1 MKIFSG
7 TSNPMLAESIAKILK
22 KELGNVEITRFI
34 DNECRVFIDE
44 NVQGEDVIIVQS
56 LSMIADQHL
65 VELCLLGQAAKD
77 LGAKKVTAV
86 IPWMGYSK
94 QDKAFRK
101 GEAISAQLVA
111 KFIEA
116 AGFDA
121 VITVELHSENV
132 IPYFGIPVTE
142 LSSHILLVEALTK
155 QSSIHLEN
163 ACVVSPD
170 RGGKTRSEVFAK
182 EAHLPMVYLDK
193 ARNYETGRVSITGI
207 EGEVS
212 GKDVVIFDDII
223 NTGATSIEAARYL
236 KEQGAK
242 HIYMLATHAVLAGSA
257 VIDLAGSVVE
267 DVFVT
272 DYIFVPQSKQFDRMS
287 IISLAPILAD
297 AIQAS
302 LR

>member
-1 MKIFSG
+1 
-7 TSNPMLAESIAKILK
+7 
-22 KELGNVEITRFI
+22 
-34 DNECRVFIDE
+34 
-44 NVQGEDVIIVQS
+44 
-56 LSMIADQHL
+56 
-65 VELCLLGQAAKD
+65 
-77 LGAKKVTAV
+77 
-86 IPWMGYSK
+86 
-94 QDKAFRK
+94 
-101 GEAISAQLVA
+101 
-111 KFIEA
+111 
-116 AGFDA
+116 
-121 VITVELHSENV
+121 
-132 IPYFGIPVTE
+132 
-142 LSSHILLVEALTK
+142 
-155 QSSIHLEN
+155 
-163 ACVVSPD
+163 
-170 RGGKTRSEVFAK
+170 
-182 EAHLPMVYLDK
+182 MVYLDK

-257 VIDLAGSVVE
+257 VTDLAGSVVE

-272 DYIFVPQSKQFDRMS
+272 DSIVIPQSKQFDRMS

>member
-44 NVQGEDVIIVQS
+44 NVQGEDVIIIQS

-142 LSSHILLVEALTK
+142 LSSHILLVEAFTK
-155 QSSIHLEN
+155 QSSIHLGN

-207 EGEVS
+207 EGEVT

-257 VIDLAGSVVE
+257 VTDLAGSVVE

-272 DYIFVPQSKQFDRMS
+272 DSIFVPQSKQFDRMS